1 MTTPSLW
8 TLAIL
13 WLVIASAFII
23 WRWLAGRGVGLVV
36 SIILG
41 LSGIHWIAATL
52 YLLPWYQNFD
62 RELVTTGL
70 WVAVQ
75 GLCAFCLGAV
85 LASRAPV
92 VEAEDDHHAA
102 RSVASFAWAYIVVG
116 IIMYAF
122 LWPRVG
128 RIASLGA
135 LVAAGSSYIVLG
147 ICLQCWRADAP
158 RLVRWLGA
166 STLLPVVTILTQGYL
181 SYGLA
186 ALAAVAAFIAELIQ
200 SRRKLLLAGLA
211 IGYVTMS
218 FYVTY
223 MRDRAEIRDAVWSGA
238 AANRRIDLIGGSVQS
253 FEWFDPSNDYH
264 LERIDERLN
273 QDYFVGMA
281 VDRLRKGVVPFG
293 DGETVKEAFL
303 ALLPRAFWPDKGV
316 VAGSTDIVSRFTGL
330 RFMEGTSVGVGLVME
345 MFVNF
350 GAPGVWLGFAL
361 FGAVLMII
369 DERARRCLEH
379 GDAIRFALWYLPG
392 SALLQLCGGSL
403 VDATAA
409 AGAGVV
415 SVLLVNAILTRL
427 VIRRSQ
433 LPAGTGAPGPAA
445 APRMTPPAAIVRSGA
460 DVSGPLL

>member
-1 MTTPSLW
+1 MTTPPLLAVVLLW
-8 TLAIL
+8 F
-13 WLVIASAFII
+13 VIATAFII

-62 RELVTTGL
+62 RDLVNTGL
-70 WVAVQ
+70 WVAFQ

-85 LASRAPV
+85 MASRVRA
-92 VEAEDDHHAA
+92 VEAVEDRHAV
-102 RSVASFAWAYIVVG
+102 RSVESFGWAYIIVG

-147 ICLQCWRADAP
+147 ICLRCWRADGP
-158 RLVRWLGA
+158 RQVRWVGA
-166 STLLPVVTILTQGYL
+166 SALLPMVTILTQGYL

-186 ALAAVAAFIAELIQ
+186 ALAAVAAFTAELIK
-200 SRRKLLLAGLA
+200 SRTKLLLAGLA
-211 IGYVTMS
+211 ISYVTMS

-223 MRDRAEIRDAVWSGA
+223 MRDRTEIRDVVWSGA
-238 AANRRIDLIGGSVQS
+238 AANRRIDLVGGSVQN
-253 FEWFDPSNDYH
+253 FEWFDPRNEYH
-264 LERIDERLN
+264 LERIDDRLN
-273 QDYFVGMA
+273 QDFFVGMA
-281 VDRLRKGVVPFG
+281 VDRLRRGLVPYG
-293 DGETVKEAFL
+293 NGETVKEAFM
-303 ALLPRAFWPDKGV
+303 AVLPRALWPDKGV
-316 VAGSTDIVSRFTGL
+316 IAGSSDIVSRFTGM
-330 RFMEGTSVGVGLVME
+330 RFVEGTSVGVGLVME

-361 FGAVLMII
+361 FGALLMLI
-369 DERARRCLEH
+369 DERARLCLEH
-379 GDAIRFALWYLPG
+379 GDATRFAVWYLPG

-403 VDATAA
+403 VDATAS

-415 SVLLVNAILTRL
+415 SVLLVNAILMT
-427 VIRRSQ
+427 VPIRRSR
-433 LPAGTGAPGPAA
+433 LPAESGVRAQ
-445 APRMTPPAAIVRSGA
+445 RERIV
-460 DVSGPLL
+460 